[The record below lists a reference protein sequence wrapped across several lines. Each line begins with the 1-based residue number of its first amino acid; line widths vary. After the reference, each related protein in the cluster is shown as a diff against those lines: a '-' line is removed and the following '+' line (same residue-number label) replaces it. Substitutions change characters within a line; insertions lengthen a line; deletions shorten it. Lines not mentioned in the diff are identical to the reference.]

1 MAQIGFHAS
10 IYSFKVSYM
19 TVITVRSQIG
29 KFNQA
34 QRKELAETL
43 TDGVLVP
50 ELGHKPES
58 TQLHAVA
65 KSGF

>member
-1 MAQIGFHAS
+1 
-10 IYSFKVSYM
+10 M